1 MNDLTEEIEA
11 LHNEPTVVL
20 ANRMSRIIAF
30 FLDLT
35 LVGAFSLMLLT
46 IFIIPQKYPGTLQE
60 LWHLS
65 SNPEKTQEQQLAKMS
80 TSLKEM
86 IQTSQTII
94 VLIFWAYFTLS
105 EILLAG
111 SSLGKMIF
119 KIRVVN
125 TATLEPPSLFDSILR
140 SGLKTFSLLAWF
152 PIFTLNFFL
161 MFFTK
166 KAQAGHDLLI
176 RTIVIQ
182 NGLEEERENKKEN

>member
-35 LVGAFSLMLLT
+35 LVGTFSLMVLT